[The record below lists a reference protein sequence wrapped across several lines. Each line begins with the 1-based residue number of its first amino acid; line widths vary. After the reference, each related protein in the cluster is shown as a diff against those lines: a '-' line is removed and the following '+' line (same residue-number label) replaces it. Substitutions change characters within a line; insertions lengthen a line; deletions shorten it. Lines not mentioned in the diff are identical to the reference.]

1 MATKARRRRYT
12 ADEFAWLRDWKEW
25 ELIDGRLVPF
35 RCGAQASHICGQLTT
50 ALMTWALPDR
60 RVWTFSSGASYC
72 CFPDHPHT
80 VRRPWISVI
89 RGERLRRED
98 VPSIGH
104 FTFAPDVAG
113 IVATPQH
120 RYEEL
125 ARWVADFRSAGVK
138 LIWIISPKSK
148 TVMVRRLDGTCA
160 EMGEAGT
167 LSGENVL
174 PGFTCAVAD
183 LFV

>member
-1 MATKARRRRYT
+1 MTAKTRRRYT

-25 ELIDGRLVPF
+25 ELVDGRLVPF
-35 RCGAQASHICGQLTT
+35 RCGAWASHICGLALT
-50 ALMTWALPDR
+50 ALTNWARPELR
-60 RVWTFSSGASYC
+60 ARVFSSGASYG
-72 CFPDHPHT
+72 CFPGHPHT

-98 VPSIGH
+98 IPRIGH

-113 IVATPQH
+113 IVATPRH

-125 ARWVADFRSAGVK
+125 ARWVADFKSAGVK

-148 TVMVRRLDGTCA
+148 TVMIRRLDGTCA
-160 EMGEAGT
+160 EVDEAGT

-174 PGFTCAVAD
+174 PGFTCSVAE